1 MKKKIVIGLSI
12 LLVMIILG
20 GFLYVGIG
28 KTTIENKMWDYLTQE
43 NYSETD
49 IQSIEAKHSFA
60 NILLSYNEWTIDVVY
75 VDEPTSIYKYTLKN
89 GNIVESGVSG
99 TTDKEGLKHLN
110 KTTDK
115 LIYGEPQEPSD
126 NDIVYGEGEPLDIE
140 GISQTKA
147 EEIALEQCNVNYDY
161 IKTEFNHSE
170 NLWSVEFWNT
180 DRKIPTQTIL
190 IDTEGKIR
198 NVIDCK

>member
-20 GFLYVGIG
+20 DFLYVGIG
-28 KTTIENKMWDYLTQE
+28 KTTIENKMWDYLKQE

-49 IQSIEAKHSFA
+49 IQSIEVKHSFA

-89 GNIVESGVSG
+89 GNIVESGLSG

-110 KTTDK
+110 TTTDK

-126 NDIVYGEGEPLDIE
+126 NDTVYGEGESLDIE

-161 IKTEFNHSE
+161 IKTEFNPTE
-170 NLWSVEFWNT
+170 KQWSVEFWNA

-190 IDTEGKIR
+190 IDTEGKIT